1 MTNIRWRYCHVDDYS
16 PWTESLQQWI
26 FGAMPLK
33 PLPAAFGI
41 VLREYRER
49 AALSQEALANAA
61 DLDRTFI
68 GMLERGQRQP
78 TLESLF
84 RIADALKVAPSTLV
98 ARTAAERQ

>member
-1 MTNIRWRYCHVDDYS
+1 
-16 PWTESLQQWI
+16 
-26 FGAMPLK
+26 MPK
-33 PLPAAFGI
+33 PLPIAFGK

-49 AALSQEALANAA
+49 AGLSQEGLANAA

-78 TLESLF
+78 TLDSVF

>member
-1 MTNIRWRYCHVDDYS
+1 
-16 PWTESLQQWI
+16 
-26 FGAMPLK
+26 MPTLS
-33 PLPAAFGI
+33 LPAAFGK

-49 AALSQEALANAA
+49 AGLSQENLANAA

-84 RIADALKVAPSTLV
+84 RIADALKVAPQTLV
-98 ARTAAERQ
+98 ARTVAERQ